1 MNKYTMVVSKK
12 EEVTAA
18 NGEKKNEYVKKGE
31 VEVFYPLLSELGFAV
46 EPIMEEMMEV
56 GTDSNGNKIDRKV
69 IVPKE
74 DEDGF
79 PSYKDEKAQY
89 VFDAVLAA
97 VKSAARNKL
106 VTGTATIKPGLSIAS
121 TIEELMEGG
130 NKGDALAATRE
141 FLAAFKAWL
150 PLTKKSE
157 KVQAAVYDLAKNK
170 AGLSLQPDDKKE
182 KFLVYI
188 TDFTTTLNAEQATRF
203 ERALTALEE
212 ACTAGDALDDM

>member
-1 MNKYTMVVSKK
+1 MNKYTMIVSKK

-31 VEVFYPLLSELGFAV
+31 VEVFYPLLSELGFDVAP
-46 EPIMEEMMEV
+46 EKN
-56 GTDSNGNKIDRKV
+56 DD
-69 IVPKE
+69 
-74 DEDGF
+74 DGF
-79 PSYKDEKAQY
+79 PVYKDEKAQY

-106 VTGTATIKPGLSIAS
+106 VTGTATLKPGLSIAS
-121 TIEELMEGG
+121 TIEELIEGG

-141 FLAAFKAWL
+141 FLAAFKAFL
-150 PLTKKSE
+150 PSTKKSE

-170 AGLSLQPDDKKE
+170 AGLSLQPDDKKA

-188 TDFTTTLNAEQATRF
+188 TDFTATLNAEQATRF

>member
-1 MNKYTMVVSKK
+1 MNKYTMIVSKK

-46 EPIMEEMMEV
+46 EPEK
-56 GTDSNGNKIDRKV
+56 N
-69 IVPKE
+69 

-79 PSYKDEKAQY
+79 PVYKDEKAQY

-106 VTGTATIKPGLSIAS
+106 VTGTATLKPGLSIAS

-150 PLTKKSE
+150 PSTKKSE
-157 KVQAAVYDLAKNK
+157 KVQLAVYDLAKNK

-188 TDFTTTLNAEQATRF
+188 TDFTATLNAEQATRF
-203 ERALTALEE
+203 ERALTALGE